1 MLLIKPSVS
10 EAMTLE
16 TQMDVETIAEKAAQR
31 AVKETFL
38 HIGINLD
45 NPLDAQRD
53 FYLMREIG
61 RLAEDENFRKDLQHI
76 RSWRL
81 RTESATR
88 GGVIFV
94 ITAILGGFMTT
105 IWAGIQVLINK
116 H

>member
-1 MLLIKPSVS
+1 MSTDNPLDI
-10 EAMTLE
+10 EA
-16 TQMDVETIAEKAAQR
+16 IAEKAAQR
-31 AVKETFL
+31 AVKETFM

-45 NPLDAQRD
+45 NPLDAQRE

-81 RTESATR
+81 RTETATR

-105 IWAGIQVLINK
+105 VWAGLQVILNK

>member
-1 MLLIKPSVS
+1 
-10 EAMTLE
+10 MTGE
-16 TQMDVETIAEKAAQR
+16 SPMDVEAIAEKAAQR

-38 HIGINLD
+38 HIGIDLN
-45 NPLDAQRD
+45 NPLDAQRE

-81 RTESATR
+81 RTETAAR
-88 GGVIFV
+88 GGMLFV

-105 IWAGIQVLINK
+105 IWAGVQVLINK